1 MGSEFRFRDML
12 SRIVPWWL
20 SDRDRVTEG
29 TNVGFRYLWVVAASV
44 DALLDRMI
52 ESTLAAWPGKGTYT
66 ALDRFIAPGRGM
78 IRGIGETDEDFAARL
93 LLWLD
98 RSREL
103 GSARSIVRAVH
114 EYLEDRPTVVFVS
127 RSKDDN
133 GTFVPPNYTKI
144 ENGVVTTI
152 QGTITNAWDWDSVS
166 HPERAGNWWDFWLI
180 IYKTTPA
187 PQWPVRVGTFGT
199 DWQFGG
205 DTLGIGHGCTREEVD
220 AVRWLISYHKS
231 ASAYCRSIIW
241 IDDPANF
248 DIVTGTGLPNGNW
261 GAWGTTGSGAR
272 VRSDRNP
279 GFRYWEGDQQ

>member
-1 MGSEFRFRDML
+1 MAAKIRFQEL
-12 SRIVPWWL
+12 LAAIVPWWL
-20 SDRDRVTEG
+20 SDRDKVDPG
-29 TNVGFRYLWVVAASV
+29 KNVAYRFLWVVATSV
-44 DALLDRMI
+44 DAMIDRLV
-52 ESTLAAWPGKGTYT
+52 ESRFAAFPGLGTPT
-66 ALDRFIAPGRGM
+66 ALERIAEGRGM

-98 RSREL
+98 RAREL

-133 GTFVPPNYTKI
+133 GTIVPPNYTKI
-144 ENGVVTTI
+144 ENGVISTI
-152 QGTITNAWDWDSVS
+152 PGTLANAWDWDSVS

-180 IYKTTPA
+180 VYKTTPA

-199 DWQFGG
+199 DWAFG
-205 DTLGIGHGCTREEVD
+205 DDQLGIGHGCSREEVD
-220 AVRWLISYHKS
+220 AVRRLVAYHKS

-241 IDDPANF
+241 IDDPASF
-248 DIVTGTGLPNGNW
+248 DITTGTGLPNGNW

-272 VRSDRNP
+272 VLSDRNLN
-279 GFRYWEGDQQ
+279 FRYWEGDQQ